1 MRTLVAVLAVAFSG
15 ATLPAISSQLPTT
28 MPMEF
33 EFQYQVGPHD
43 GNTVL
48 VAPEHHD
55 AFDSER
61 KERVL
66 DTAGGPVRYTAGLRD
81 DERAKIYSAIVQN
94 QLFFHMKT
102 DFTSLGRTPRI
113 PRGLVGRLRIVID
126 GSVRQ
131 FYFDEEFGAL
141 VPGDQEWWRL
151 QSVLHVIDGILMDK
165 DSQQT
170 PPARSLYPP
179 FL

>member
-1 MRTLVAVLAVAFSG
+1 
-15 ATLPAISSQLPTT
+15 
-28 MPMEF
+28 
-33 EFQYQVGPHD
+33 VGPHD

-61 KERVL
+61 NERVL

-81 DERAKIYSAIVQN
+81 DERAKIYRAIAQN
-94 QLFFHMKT
+94 DLFHHMRS
-102 DFTSLGRTPRI
+102 DFTNLRTPRI

-131 FYFDEEFGAL
+131 IYFDAEYGAV

-151 QSVLHVIDGILMDK
+151 QNVLDVIDGVLKDK
-165 DSQQT
+165 DSQQS
-170 PPARSLYPP
+170 PPVRSLYHP
-179 FL
+179 F

>member
-66 DTAGGPVRYTAGLRD
+66 DTAGGP
-81 DERAKIYSAIVQN
+81 E
-94 QLFFHMKT
+94 H
-102 DFTSLGRTPRI
+102 
-113 PRGLVGRLRIVID
+113 LVG
-126 GSVRQ
+126 
-131 FYFDEEFGAL
+131 
-141 VPGDQEWWRL
+141 
-151 QSVLHVIDGILMDK
+151 K
-165 DSQQT
+165 
-170 PPARSLYPP
+170 
-179 FL
+179 